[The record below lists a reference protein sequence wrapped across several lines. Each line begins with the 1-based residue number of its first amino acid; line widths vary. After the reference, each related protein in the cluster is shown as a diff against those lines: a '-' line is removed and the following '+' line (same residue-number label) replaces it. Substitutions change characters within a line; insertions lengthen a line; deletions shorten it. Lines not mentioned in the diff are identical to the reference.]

1 MEKTFIL
8 IFILCLFSCSKNGE
22 LTKEVNLSEE
32 EKLDLKIFIES
43 NKPLMDSIE
52 VLPKLNND
60 SVYVCSTMEF
70 NNCYRI
76 QLMKYK
82 KPFFNNDFK
91 STYIYTNS
99 LNVNIIITGFDASFK
114 KMNKLSA
121 DKYDFITYKDPYE
134 GKIKDIWGFLYF
146 YVCKKDNSIV
156 KVYTA
161 KENDSI
167 SFADHNF
174 IKCP

>member
-1 MEKTFIL
+1 MEKTIFL
-8 IFILCLFSCSKNGE
+8 IFILCLFSCSKKENVKE
-22 LTKEVNLSEE
+22 EVNISEE
-32 EKLDLKIFIES
+32 EKIDLKVFIES

-60 SVYVCSTMEF
+60 SVYVCSAMTF
-70 NNCYRI
+70 QNVHII

-82 KPFFNNDFK
+82 KPYHNIK
-91 STYIYTNS
+91 SLPMYVYINKS
-99 LNVNIIITGFDASFK
+99 NIPIIVTGGSSYK
-114 KMNKLSA
+114 TTETLH
-121 DKYDFITYKDPYE
+121 KYDFITDKNPYE